1 MSAAAADRCARV
13 ALVMLVAGVAL
24 ALVEVAVSVRLGH
37 ATGLALWA
45 WGLVVTGLSVMTVGR
60 PARPLGSASAAG
72 HGPVRDDGD
81 DLVSGGA
88 VAEGSSGVLDA
99 GWVDVCRVLAARGG
113 AA

>member
-1 MSAAAADRCARV
+1 MLGLTL
-13 ALVMLVAGVAL
+13 LVVGVLV
-24 ALVEVAVSVRLGH
+24 ALVEVAVRVRLGH
-37 ATGLALWA
+37 ATGVALWA
-45 WGLVVTGLSVMTVGR
+45 WVLVVAGMAGLAVGL
-60 PARPLGSASAAG
+60 PAQPLGSASAAG